1 MCKNITYHFK
11 HLNYLKNK
19 IDNYKKF
26 INIFISKYFFEVSK
40 NEKKEGEGIE
50 KKKKIKHLIS
60 TILIV
65 E

>member
-1 MCKNITYHFK
+1 MLRTIY
-11 HLNYLKNK
+11 YLKNK

-50 KKKKIKHLIS
+50 KKEKNKTFDSNDFNSGIQ
-60 TILIV
+60 
-65 E
+65 